1 MASRLAAQGNVLGD
15 SFSLFIPRTL
25 CLPFKRARNRSQ
37 TCLQQACKK
46 YIQKSA
52 KCFGFF
58 FFQWLNFDFTS
69 GAEKGWLAP
78 LRKSMLPSVL
88 LITAKGTGNG
98 QEFQMLVRGR

>member
-1 MASRLAAQGNVLGD
+1 M
-15 SFSLFIPRTL
+15 FW
-25 CLPFKRARNRSQ
+25 
-37 TCLQQACKK
+37 
-46 YIQKSA
+46 
-52 KCFGFF
+52 FF
-58 FFQWLNFDFTS
+58 FFQWLNFDSTS

>member
-1 MASRLAAQGNVLGD
+1 MLTT
-15 SFSLFIPRTL
+15 SLQKVYPEV
-25 CLPFKRARNRSQ
+25 
-37 TCLQQACKK
+37 CKM
-46 YIQKSA
+46 
-52 KCFGFF
+52 FWFF

-78 LRKSMLPSVL
+78 LRKSMLASVL